1 MIHNT
6 GLKSY
11 QKWQIGNDIREMLL
25 ADTSINEAV
34 GQNIFPLIA
43 PDLTNGDFIIYKREK
58 YSKSWTKMGV
68 VEDDCQ
74 ISISVVSDD
83 YDNATSIAAM
93 IDNCLTGQ
101 HFIKDNTIRLNIDL
115 VDSTEDYD
123 GKYFQILL
131 FRIK

>member
-1 MIHNT
+1 MIMNT

-25 ADTSINEAV
+25 ADDSIKEAV

-43 PDLTNGDFIIYKREK
+43 AVDTEGDFILYKREK

-74 ISISVVSDD
+74 ISISVVSDS

-101 HFIKDNTIRLNIDL
+101 HFIKDNTVRLNIDL
-115 VDSTEDYD
+115 VDSTEDFD
-123 GKYFQILL
+123 GKYFQVLL

>member
-1 MIHNT
+1 MIQNT

-11 QKWQIGNDIREMLL
+11 QKWNIGDDIREMLL
-25 ADTSINEAV
+25 ADADIVQAV
-34 GQNIFPLIA
+34 GQNIFPIVSPA
-43 PDLTNGDFIIYKREK
+43 EVYGDFIIYKREK

-74 ISISVVSDD
+74 VSISVVSDD
-83 YDNATSIAAM
+83 YDSATSIAKL

-101 HFIKDNTIRLNIDL
+101 HFIKDNTVRLNIDL
-115 VDSTEDYD
+115 MDSTEDFD
-123 GKYFQILL
+123 GKYFQVLL